1 MFLAKLSAPS
11 FAWAINASEVI
22 IWKDV
27 KGLLNADPKL
37 FDNTIQLK
45 NISFKEAIELSY
57 LGASV
62 IHPKTIKPL
71 QNKGIPLI
79 IKSFIDLNQEG
90 SSIQENSTNDNSVP
104 SYIYKPNQILLS
116 ISTKDYCKS
125 EDSKKKSIN
134 FMYPLW

>member
-116 ISTKDYCKS
+116 ISTKDYS
-125 EDSKKKSIN
+125 FIFES
-134 FMYPLW
+134 L